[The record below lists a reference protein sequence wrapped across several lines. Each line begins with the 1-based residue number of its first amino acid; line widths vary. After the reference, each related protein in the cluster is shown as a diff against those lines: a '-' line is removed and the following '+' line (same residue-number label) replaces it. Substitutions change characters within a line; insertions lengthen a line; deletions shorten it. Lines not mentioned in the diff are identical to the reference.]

1 MPKLYN
7 ILVMIALFYTMFT
20 GLFLKAM
27 EILTELKINITAI
40 TTYFTVNI
48 VKLILFRIKFLEKEI
63 NIAAIDQGLHIY
75 Y

>member
-48 VKLILFRIKFLEKEI
+48 VKLILFRIKFLEK
-63 NIAAIDQGLHIY
+63 
-75 Y
+75 

>member
-7 ILVMIALFYTMFT
+7 ILLMIALFYTMFT

-48 VKLILFRIKFLEKEI
+48 VKLILFRIKFLEK
-63 NIAAIDQGLHIY
+63 
-75 Y
+75 

>member
-1 MPKLYN
+1 MTACFGNLPKLYN
-7 ILVMIALFYTMFT
+7 ILVMIALLYTMFT

-48 VKLILFRIKFLEKEI
+48 VKLILFRIKFLEK
-63 NIAAIDQGLHIY
+63 
-75 Y
+75 

>member
-1 MPKLYN
+1 MPRLYN
-7 ILVMIALFYTMFT
+7 ILVMIALSYTKFT

-48 VKLILFRIKFLEKEI
+48 FKLILFRIKFLEK
-63 NIAAIDQGLHIY
+63 
-75 Y
+75 

>member
-27 EILTELKINITAI
+27 EILTELKINITVI
-40 TTYFTVNI
+40 TTYFTVN
-48 VKLILFRIKFLEKEI
+48 VFKLILFRITFLEK
-63 NIAAIDQGLHIY
+63 
-75 Y
+75 

>member
-27 EILTELKINITAI
+27 EILTELKIKTTAI

-48 VKLILFRIKFLEKEI
+48 FKLILFRIKFLEK
-63 NIAAIDQGLHIY
+63 
-75 Y
+75 

>member
-40 TTYFTVNI
+40 TTYFTVN
-48 VKLILFRIKFLEKEI
+48 VFKLILFRITFLEK
-63 NIAAIDQGLHIY
+63 
-75 Y
+75 

>member
-7 ILVMIALFYTMFT
+7 ILVMIALLYTMFT

-27 EILTELKINITAI
+27 EILAILKINITII

-48 VKLILFRIKFLEKEI
+48 FKFVLFRIKFQEK
-63 NIAAIDQGLHIY
+63 
-75 Y
+75 

>member
-1 MPKLYN
+1 MPKLHN

-48 VKLILFRIKFLEKEI
+48 VKLILFRIKFLEK
-63 NIAAIDQGLHIY
+63 
-75 Y
+75 

>member
-48 VKLILFRIKFLEKEI
+48 FKLILFRIKFLEK
-63 NIAAIDQGLHIY
+63 
-75 Y
+75 

>member
-27 EILTELKINITAI
+27 EILAKLKINITII

-48 VKLILFRIKFLEKEI
+48 FKFILFRMKFQEK
-63 NIAAIDQGLHIY
+63 
-75 Y
+75 

>member
-1 MPKLYN
+1 MPKLN
-7 ILVMIALFYTMFT
+7 IILLMIALFYTMFT

-48 VKLILFRIKFLEKEI
+48 VKLILFRIKFLEK
-63 NIAAIDQGLHIY
+63 
-75 Y
+75 

>member
-7 ILVMIALFYTMFT
+7 ILVMNALFYTMFK

-48 VKLILFRIKFLEKEI
+48 FKLILFRIKFQEK
-63 NIAAIDQGLHIY
+63 
-75 Y
+75 

>member
-48 VKLILFRIKFLEKEI
+48 VKLILFRITFLEK
-63 NIAAIDQGLHIY
+63 
-75 Y
+75 

>member
-1 MPKLYN
+1 MPKFYN

-27 EILTELKINITAI
+27 ELLAELKINITII

-48 VKLILFRIKFLEKEI
+48 FKLILFRIKFQEK
-63 NIAAIDQGLHIY
+63 
-75 Y
+75 